1 MVQGENSTQ
10 VKDVVLEVAVDVG
23 RVCDLD
29 LDVHSD
35 LRATQGQSPWQGA
48 GYDSAWSQRKLCVL
62 NAASVTV
69 RQRVIWR
76 TQECRY
82 RWLYPGEDEAALDSF
97 AFSDYDSLLIE
108 SHFHAWDGGQGAGS
122 ESVVVELRGPFKCQW
137 KSSLPAFMRR
147 QQRSRTYRN
156 LLDVENKRAHR
167 SMESCKRHACWGTQ
181 KAGPLLC
188 RLHGVHASSDEDAL
202 HAYNDNPPQKFTI
215 DFAQMKKSVADQ
227 GPTTQK
233 LLEQAAQQATL
244 QALKQGRYLNF

>member
-1 MVQGENSTQ
+1 
-10 VKDVVLEVAVDVG
+10 VVEVAVDVG

-35 LRATQGQSPWQGA
+35 LRATQGQSPWKGA